1 MDIAQ
6 AIPFI
11 SDSASFTAD
20 SLLPELPPAFLPLQS
35 QDPYVTAF
43 DAVLQNRL
51 DSNMHLVS
59 VSSSRPEVE
68 HAILLKGHPASMPVR
83 RDTSDTSV
91 LFFTFLLYMLWIAF
105 NRIRTMYSA
114 EGVSHGRS
122 EHLLPHLFHV
132 DDPAY
137 KKPFFLRSSMAVW
150 IGFSFCLFVLSPRA
164 SVICSDWQWWWR
176 MLLFSGAF
184 FAFKLLL
191 YASSSFLLDLEPQT
205 IRYLRK
211 KVLAY
216 YDLLLV
222 TAPLAMF
229 RYFYSMIPVWIF
241 PILLAI
247 VSIYLIIN
255 GFFIFS
261 KTLKSYGN
269 FLYFCTLEILPLVI
283 LVKLLVSY

>member
-1 MDIAQ
+1 M
-6 AIPFI
+6 
-11 SDSASFTAD
+11 
-20 SLLPELPPAFLPLQS
+20 
-35 QDPYVTAF
+35 
-43 DAVLQNRL
+43 
-51 DSNMHLVS
+51 
-59 VSSSRPEVE
+59 
-68 HAILLKGHPASMPVR
+68 
-83 RDTSDTSV
+83 
-91 LFFTFLLYMLWIAF
+91 
-105 NRIRTMYSA
+105 
-114 EGVSHGRS
+114 
-122 EHLLPHLFHV
+122 
-132 DDPAY
+132 
-137 KKPFFLRSSMAVW
+137 
-150 IGFSFCLFVLSPRA
+150 
-164 SVICSDWQWWWR
+164 
-176 MLLFSGAF
+176 
-184 FAFKLLL
+184 LL

-247 VSIYLIIN
+247 VSIFLIIN